1 MMTLEEC
8 KKLHKDMWEFVKEQ
22 ENLTPEDR
30 HHIKAKYCAENG
42 VHLVNNCALC
52 SYAQQK
58 ASEQYDYVYPNMCQ
72 YCPAIWGS
80 EISCDSFYCESDI
93 DGHLNW
99 YDSPCDDIIGIKWK
113 DEVK

>member
-1 MMTLEEC
+1 MTLEEC
-8 KKLHKDMWEFVKEQ
+8 KKLHKDMWEFVKKQ
-22 ENLTPEDR
+22 ENLTPEESR
-30 HHIKAKYCAENG
+30 NYIKAKYCAEND
-42 VHLVNNCALC
+42 VHLVNHCALC

-58 ASEQYDYVYPNMCQ
+58 AFEQHDYAYPNMCQ

-99 YDSPCDDIIGIKWK
+99 NDSPCDDIIGIKWK